1 MIKELTL
8 SVHQLVDF
16 LLRSGDIDN
25 RVFNLSSMQ
34 EGSRIHSSYQESQ
47 GSDYYS
53 EYPLRRIIEIKGVV
67 VTLEGRADGIIKKKN
82 GDYII
87 DEIKSTVIDLQ
98 EFRNSNLEWH
108 LGQAKCYAYMFA
120 KEQKLNSIDIRLVY
134 IRQGKEKERFNDYY
148 SCSISELEDYVFSLI
163 EDYLRFYNI
172 IESQI
177 EKRNESIK
185 KMEFPFPK
193 YRKGQKELAKYA
205 YSIAKNGGRLFAE
218 APTGIG
224 KTMSTLFPFIK
235 YIGEDE
241 KAKIFYLTAK
251 SSGKESAYQ
260 AIEHLKENSGLILND
275 IVITA
280 KEKICFCKEGAC
292 NPDEC
297 PFAKGYYSKIQSVLQ
312 YSIENFSTFDY
323 DTITNIAKENMIC
336 PFEFELDL
344 SLFCDVIICDYN
356 YLFDP
361 LSYMKRYFDED
372 ASHYL
377 ALIDEAHN
385 LVDRSRDMYSSSI
398 SFKALKE
405 AQLSLKPIKSARI
418 KKYLTKIK
426 NIFIDLIDNYGVGE
440 TLFNTLTFEQYK
452 IFNNFLEVYT
462 DVSKEHSDD
471 ITKELTVFYLEVNRF
486 MKIYEL
492 FDEEIYK
499 MFVRKN
505 DNDVSINLFCVDASI
520 FLKETVNKIKGAVY
534 FSATLSPIEYY
545 IDTLGGNN
553 ELDPYLLLPSPF
565 PQNNFKLI
573 VAPKVSIKYV
583 NRESSYP
590 LVADY
595 IKDFVTNKIG
605 NYFIY
610 SPSYE
615 YMENLKQYIDYI
627 NIDADI
633 YYQTRD
639 MLEREKIAFLDNFI
653 SHPTRTTLG
662 FLVLGGAF
670 SEGID
675 LISDRLI
682 GAIII
687 GIGLPKINFESD
699 LIASYYKQKGLKGH
713 DYAYTN
719 PGMNK
724 VMQAVGRVIRSETD
738 KGAALLIDER
748 YLYRN
753 YMALYRSEWNK
764 YEVVIESNEVKNILQ
779 KFFK

>member
-426 NIFIDLIDNYGVGE
+426 NIFILN
-440 TLFNTLTFEQYK
+440 
-452 IFNNFLEVYT
+452 
-462 DVSKEHSDD
+462 S
-471 ITKELTVFYLEVNRF
+471 
-486 MKIYEL
+486 
-492 FDEEIYK
+492 
-499 MFVRKN
+499 
-505 DNDVSINLFCVDASI
+505 
-520 FLKETVNKIKGAVY
+520 
-534 FSATLSPIEYY
+534 
-545 IDTLGGNN
+545 
-553 ELDPYLLLPSPF
+553 
-565 PQNNFKLI
+565 
-573 VAPKVSIKYV
+573 
-583 NRESSYP
+583 
-590 LVADY
+590 
-595 IKDFVTNKIG
+595 
-605 NYFIY
+605 
-610 SPSYE
+610 
-615 YMENLKQYIDYI
+615 
-627 NIDADI
+627 
-633 YYQTRD
+633 
-639 MLEREKIAFLDNFI
+639 
-653 SHPTRTTLG
+653 
-662 FLVLGGAF
+662 
-670 SEGID
+670 
-675 LISDRLI
+675 
-682 GAIII
+682 
-687 GIGLPKINFESD
+687 
-699 LIASYYKQKGLKGH
+699 
-713 DYAYTN
+713 
-719 PGMNK
+719 
-724 VMQAVGRVIRSETD
+724 
-738 KGAALLIDER
+738 
-748 YLYRN
+748 
-753 YMALYRSEWNK
+753 
-764 YEVVIESNEVKNILQ
+764 
-779 KFFK
+779 